1 MYRVSTHTK
10 KDTHT
15 QSNFHIQVLFLTEV
29 HANTSVED
37 LQAGLL
43 RLQQVGGS
51 RSQQMRALLS
61 QHFSQ
66 FCTCKETIDII
77 KDFLIE
83 ESNPNNQ
90 NCTFHVFSTCYKYF
104 VSYHFYISS
113 HKRLEATKYKTSK
126 RLCEFVRISLGKKKR
141 K

>member
-1 MYRVSTHTK
+1 M
-10 KDTHT
+10 
-15 QSNFHIQVLFLTEV
+15 
-29 HANTSVED
+29 NTSVED

-51 RSQQMRALLS
+51 RSQQMRSLLS

-66 FCTCKETIDII
+66 FCTCKETIDVI

-90 NCTFHVFSTCYKYF
+90 NCTYHLFSTCDEYF
-104 VSYHFYISS
+104 LFHINFYISS
-113 HKRLEATKYKTSK
+113 YKRLEATEYKASK
-126 RLCEFVRISLGKKKR
+126 RLCESVWISLGKKER
-141 K
+141 E